1 MMIFSIVRIT
11 EPGAICSYP
20 VGRFEVY
27 FTESE
32 YVANE
37 TCGVFNRCR
46 YADNLGFHYAVEEID
61 ELSPNRAPESSRRVD
76 AVCVPNCVFV

>member
-32 YVANE
+32 HVANE

-46 YADNLGFHYAVEEID
+46 YADNLGFSYAVEYVGE
-61 ELSPNRAPESSRRVD
+61 ESPDRAPESTRRVD
-76 AVCVPNCVFV
+76 AVCVPNVVFA